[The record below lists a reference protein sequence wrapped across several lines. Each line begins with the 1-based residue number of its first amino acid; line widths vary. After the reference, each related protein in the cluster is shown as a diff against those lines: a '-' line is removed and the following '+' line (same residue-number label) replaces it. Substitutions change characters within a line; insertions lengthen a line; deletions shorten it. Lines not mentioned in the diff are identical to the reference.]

1 MLLLLHPTPHR
12 FIVNPLWWCTE
23 LKRLKDVTL
32 QILWDLR
39 VPPVSPDFTFPDANI
54 YSVKWAVCDM
64 TTSATRTTV
73 LFCFLSVWVTPGCEE
88 PSAFVTANQTKWGG
102 GREDCSRCVLWGFF
116 RSASN
121 LYATRVMGIP
131 RETIPLVSETMQ
143 NATLIP
149 TDFSVKCSASQAIE
163 LGAQSLVFQ
172 HPRPRVQNHP
182 QTLSRDFFS
191 LQLTGS
197 HCHRRSWHNEPNQT
211 TKILQVSLPPLLSRT
226 MNTGYSQRWLCVDTC
241 SREKNWTFGR
251 SGKETPVFS
260 EQFFH
265 WGRGRHCMWWNSAL
279 VLEWFNMSS
288 CSAVSLCLPVSL
300 QSVGRCCQTRWPSYI
315 LSGFVFF
322 FLSQCPC
329 LQSSSLVGRPNEWAR
344 TRWKEYSCLL
354 L

>member
-1 MLLLLHPTPHR
+1 MSLSKYSETCAYLQFLLTSLFQMP
-12 FIVNPLWWCTE
+12 I
-23 LKRLKDVTL
+23 
-32 QILWDLR
+32 
-39 VPPVSPDFTFPDANI
+39 FTAWNEQ
-54 YSVKWAVCDM
+54 CDM

-241 SREKNWTFGR
+241 SREKKERHLDGR
-251 SGKETPVFS
+251 E
-260 EQFFH
+260 
-265 WGRGRHCMWWNSAL
+265 RRR
-279 VLEWFNMSS
+279 
-288 CSAVSLCLPVSL
+288 
-300 QSVGRCCQTRWPSYI
+300 RC
-315 LSGFVFF
+315 
-322 FLSQCPC
+322 FL
-329 LQSSSLVGRPNEWAR
+329 SSSLRFDEVDTACGE
-344 TRWKEYSCLL
+344 TLHLS
-354 L
+354 